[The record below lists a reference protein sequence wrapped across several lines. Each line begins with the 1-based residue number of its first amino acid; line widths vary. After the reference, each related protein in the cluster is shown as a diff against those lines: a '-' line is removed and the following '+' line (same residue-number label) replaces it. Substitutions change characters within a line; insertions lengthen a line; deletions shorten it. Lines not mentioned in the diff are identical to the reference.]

1 MLGDSGQSIRPEL
14 SPELENHVG
23 HELITTDGTTLLG
36 ADDKAGVA
44 EIMAAAA
51 YLVAHPEVPHGTV
64 KIAFNPD
71 EEIGRGVVHFPV
83 ESFGAVAAYTV
94 DGSTAG
100 ELQTETFSGAQV
112 RMRIHGRAI
121 HPGWA
126 SGELVNAIKIAG
138 QILARLPQDSLS
150 PETTEGREGYVHPV
164 LLEGDSSEVELRFIV
179 RDFDDDRLAEHIAF
193 LSGLADDVCATEPR
207 CTVEVEHRIQYR
219 NPRAALERY
228 PQIGAHLE
236 EAIRRVG
243 LEPKQTAIRGGTDG
257 SALTEMGLP
266 SANIFTGGHDAH
278 SGLYCPARRSHD
290 SLATGARGAPGVTQM
305 SGGYSGLVEPL
316 LDRLGRPLETLR
328 ISITDRCNFRCVY
341 CMPKEVFGRD
351 YAFLERRE
359 LLTLEELARV
369 VGIFAGLG
377 VRTVRITG
385 GEPLVR
391 RNVEHLVELLAA
403 IHTPDGDKLELALTT
418 NGSALAQKASALAA
432 AGLSRVTV
440 SLDSLDDAAFR
451 AMNDVDFPVQ
461 RVLEGIDAAAAAG
474 LPVKVNAVVKRG
486 ANDGDVLALAEH
498 FRGSGHVLR
507 FIEYMDVGSTNG
519 WRLEDVVSAEEI
531 ILRIGER
538 WPLEPVAA
546 ERPDAT
552 ARRWRYVDGAGE
564 VGVVASVTQPFCGG
578 CSRARLSAEGR
589 LYTCLFAARG
599 HDLRAPLRLGASD
612 EELTEQLRAL
622 WTRRTDRYSELR
634 TAETASLPKVEMSY
648 IGG

>member
-1 MLGDSGQSIRPEL
+1 M
-14 SPELENHVG
+14 
-23 HELITTDGTTLLG
+23 
-36 ADDKAGVA
+36 
-44 EIMAAAA
+44 
-51 YLVAHPEVPHGTV
+51 
-64 KIAFNPD
+64 
-71 EEIGRGVVHFPV
+71 
-83 ESFGAVAAYTV
+83 
-94 DGSTAG
+94 
-100 ELQTETFSGAQV
+100 
-112 RMRIHGRAI
+112 
-121 HPGWA
+121 
-126 SGELVNAIKIAG
+126 
-138 QILARLPQDSLS
+138 
-150 PETTEGREGYVHPV
+150 
-164 LLEGDSSEVELRFIV
+164 
-179 RDFDDDRLAEHIAF
+179 
-193 LSGLADDVCATEPR
+193 
-207 CTVEVEHRIQYR
+207 
-219 NPRAALERY
+219 
-228 PQIGAHLE
+228 
-236 EAIRRVG
+236 
-243 LEPKQTAIRGGTDG
+243 
-257 SALTEMGLP
+257 
-266 SANIFTGGHDAH
+266 
-278 SGLYCPARRSHD
+278 
-290 SLATGARGAPGVTQM
+290 
-305 SGGYSGLVEPL
+305 EPL

-359 LLTLEELARV
+359 LLTFEELVRV

-403 IHTPDGDKLELALTT
+403 VERPDGDKLELALTT
-418 NGSALAQKASALAA
+418 NGSVLAQKAEALAA
-432 AGLSRVTV
+432 AGLGRVTV

-474 LPVKVNAVVKRG
+474 LPVKINAVVKRG
-486 ANDGDVLALAEH
+486 ANDGDVLGLAEH

-531 ILRIGER
+531 VQRIGER
-538 WPLEPVAA
+538 WPLEPVAV

-564 VGVVASVTQPFCGG
+564 IGVVASVTQPFCGG

-612 EELTEQLRAL
+612 EELAEQLRAL